1 MSFDIRADVTSAT
14 NSITKPGFPP
24 LRIHTASIAALR
36 AWAISPPRALIQIQ
50 AAAFWRLQG
59 HGITD
64 SMLQVLDSMGAFA
77 LAVGH
82 YLQGKPFSLSSGEI
96 NRTRVAVQ
104 HRLVSLPPEDELI
117 IEPASLS
124 LSELNIYECVRLTA
138 LIFGVA
144 VVHPIPNPHNVLVEL
159 VRRLKIAIEVLG
171 KGIEDFAMELSG
183 VLLWMLVLGGIASSD
198 KPERPWFISQ
208 LALIVR
214 KLHLMDWSGVED
226 ILESFLWL
234 ESACGKGG
242 RELWD
247 EIMAPSYIAPLRVS
261 TVRVEG

>member
-1 MSFDIRADVTSAT
+1 
-14 NSITKPGFPP
+14 
-24 LRIHTASIAALR
+24 
-36 AWAISPPRALIQIQ
+36 
-50 AAAFWRLQG
+50 
-59 HGITD
+59 
-64 SMLQVLDSMGAFA
+64 MLQVLDSMGAFA

-96 NRTRVAVQ
+96 NRARVAVQ
-104 HRLVSLPPEDELI
+104 HRLVSLPPDNEVI
-117 IEPASLS
+117 IEPSILS

-159 VRRLKIAIEVLG
+159 VRRLKISIVGLDKEIG
-171 KGIEDFAMELSG
+171 NFAMELSG
-183 VLLWMLVLGGIASSD
+183 VLLWMMVLGGIASSD
-198 KPERPWFISQ
+198 KPERPWFVSQ

-214 KLHLMDWSGVED
+214 KLRLMDWGGVED

-242 RELWD
+242 QELWD
-247 EIMAPSYIAPLRVS
+247 ETIASSYIVPLRVS
-261 TVRVEG
+261 TVHAED

>member
-1 MSFDIRADVTSAT
+1 
-14 NSITKPGFPP
+14 
-24 LRIHTASIAALR
+24 
-36 AWAISPPRALIQIQ
+36 
-50 AAAFWRLQG
+50 
-59 HGITD
+59 
-64 SMLQVLDSMGAFA
+64 MLQVLDSMGAFA

-96 NRTRVAVQ
+96 NRARVAVQ
-104 HRLVSLPPEDELI
+104 HRLVSLPPDNEVI
-117 IEPASLS
+117 IEPSILS

-159 VRRLKIAIEVLG
+159 VRRLKISIVGLDKEIG
-171 KGIEDFAMELSG
+171 NFAMELSG
-183 VLLWMLVLGGIASSD
+183 VLLWMMVLGGIASSD
-198 KPERPWFISQ
+198 KPERPWFVSQ

-214 KLHLMDWSGVED
+214 KLRLVDWGGVED

-234 ESACGKGG
+234 ESACGKSG

-247 EIMAPSYIAPLRVS
+247 EVISSSYIVPLRGS
-261 TVRVEG
+261 TVRVDD